1 MMQSIRM
8 KKSNGFIFSA
18 HKLEEYTMF
27 RKTDHFTKIWFF
39 AFQCLM
45 YVVTF
50 ILVLGITFF

>member
-27 RKTDHFTKIWFF
+27 RKTDHFTKICFF

-45 YVVTF
+45 YVE
-50 ILVLGITFF
+50 LSY